1 MLGFLKQKKNLWTLL
16 VTAVGSL
23 AFIAAALLVPVNRFY
38 AGLVLILCGIAAYFV
53 TVFFITDDRNWLD
66 IRAVFSGVWLV
77 TIGLAPFGLLDY
89 QTRWKFSTWIFL
101 GIAFLIY
108 QIGSNLGIR
117 FGLKQY
123 EKIADKLKTF
133 KIGRIGFEF
142 KENRLFYICVTAT
155 GIGLICFLIGVA
167 INGYI
172 PCFHSS
178 TSAYVD
184 FYTKFHVFSVAA
196 TGVSGLC
203 YYCIRTQKLSLAKKI
218 ILYVCIFYLVFLFPI
233 LVVSRGTFITAALS
247 LVVAAFY
254 LHGKKLIALVL
265 SIVVVFGV
273 YLFTTTLR
281 NYTDAQLE
289 VFFEPSEIVID
300 PSGGE
305 DGEGVGGTTFSLPPK
320 VAFVYSY
327 LTVSHDNFN
336 QAVEKIENHT
346 FGARQMRPFNVIIR
360 SEALTRADEDAPY
373 YYVREHLNTVSL
385 VGDAYYDF
393 GIIGV
398 IVTTLLMSFAFG
410 IIQALY
416 EKKKTPFALMT
427 LGNAMVPVAMC
438 FFTSWLS
445 NFTQWMLWGVAF
457 LALIISTVKILPKK
471 EKVN

>member
-1 MLGFLKQKKNLWTLL
+1 MSGFLNRKQNLWTLL
-16 VTAVGSL
+16 VTVVGSL

-38 AGLVLILCGIAAYFV
+38 AGLILIICGIAAYFV

-89 QTRWKFSTWIFL
+89 QTQWKFLTWVFL
-101 GIAFLIY
+101 GIAFLVY
-108 QIGSNLGIR
+108 QIGSNLGIKL
-117 FGLKQY
+117 GLRQY
-123 EKIADKLKTF
+123 LKIVDKLKTL

-142 KENRLFYICVTAT
+142 KGNRLFYICVTAT
-155 GIGLICFLIGVA
+155 GIGLVCFLIGVA
-167 INGYI
+167 IKGYV
-172 PCFHSS
+172 PCFHPS

-203 YYCIRTQKLSLAKKI
+203 YYCIRTQKLNLAKKI

-247 LVVAAFY
+247 LVVVAFY
-254 LHGKKLIALVL
+254 LHGKKLVALIL
-265 SIVVVFGV
+265 SLVVVFGV

-281 NYTDAQLE
+281 NYTDAQLD
-289 VFFEPSEIVID
+289 VFFEPSEIVIIPD
-300 PSGGE
+300 
-305 DGEGVGGTTFSLPPK
+305 DNEGDEGTGGTIFSLPPK

-336 QAVEKIENHT
+336 LAVEKIENHN
-346 FGARQMRPFNVIIR
+346 FGVRQMRPFNVILRID
-360 SEALTRADEDAPY
+360 ALTRADEDAPY
-373 YYVREHLNTVSL
+373 YYVREHLNTVNL

-393 GIIGV
+393 GIIGI
-398 IVTTLLMSFAFG
+398 IVTTFLMSFSFG

-416 EKKKTPFALMT
+416 EKKKTPFVLMI

-438 FFTSWLS
+438 FFASWLS
-445 NFTQWMLWGVAF
+445 NFTQWMLWGVTL
-457 LALIISTVKILPKK
+457 LAWIASNVKINHKR
-471 EKVN
+471 ENIN

>member
-1 MLGFLKQKKNLWTLL
+1 MSGFLRQKQNIWTVVVALL
-16 VTAVGSL
+16 GTM
-23 AFIAAALLVPVNRFY
+23 AFVATALLVLVNHFL
-38 AGLVLILCGIAAYFV
+38 AGLVLIVCGIAAYFV
-53 TVFFITDDRNWLD
+53 TVFFITEDRNWLD

-77 TIGLAPFGLLDY
+77 TIGLAPFGLLEY
-89 QTRWKFSTWIFL
+89 QSRWQFSTWIFL
-101 GIAFLIY
+101 GIAFLVY
-108 QIGSNLGIR
+108 QIGSNLGISW
-117 FGLKQY
+117 GLKYY
-123 EKIADKLKTF
+123 EKLSGKLKAF

-142 KENRLFYICVTAT
+142 KENRLFIICVTAT
-155 GIGLICFLIGVA
+155 VIGLICFLIGVC
-167 INGYI
+167 IKGYI
-172 PCFHSS
+172 PCFNPS

-203 YYCIRTQKLSLAKKI
+203 YYCIRTQNLSLLKKI

-254 LHGKKLIALVL
+254 LHGKKLVALIL
-265 SIVVVFGV
+265 SLVVVFGV

-289 VFFEPSEIVID
+289 AFFEPSEIVINPD
-300 PSGGE
+300 GESDE
-305 DGEGVGGTTFSLPPK
+305 DGVGTATFSLPPK
-320 VAFVYSY
+320 VAFLYSY

-336 QAVEKIENHT
+336 QAVENIENYT
-346 FGARQMRPFNVIIR
+346 LGARQIRPFNVIIR

-373 YYVREHLNTVSL
+373 YYVREHLNTVNL

-398 IVTTLLMSFAFG
+398 IITTLLMSFAFG

-416 EKKKTPFALMT
+416 EKNKSPFALMT
-427 LGNAMVPVAMC
+427 LGNAMVPVAMS
-438 FFTSWLS
+438 FFASWLS
-445 NFTQWMLWGVAF
+445 NFTQWMLWGVVF
-457 LALIISTVKILPKK
+457 LVLIISSVKILPKE